1 MHTEESALTIS
12 AVLFPGFELLDLYGP
27 LEMFGILDKCGHPVA
42 VTTVAAQPGPLPGSA
57 PGVSGV
63 AACAFAA
70 APAADVLL
78 VPGGQGTRALVND
91 AGFLDELRALAAKS
105 RIVASVC
112 TGSALLAKAGLLD
125 SKAAT
130 SNKIA
135 FDWVASQG
143 PAVRWVRRARWVR
156 DGNIFTASGVSAGM
170 DMALA
175 LIAHLYDRETALA
188 VAKRAEYTW
197 HENSDDDPF
206 AAA

>member
-1 MHTEESALTIS
+1 MHTEKSTLAIS
-12 AVLFPGFELLDLYGP
+12 AVLFPGFELLDFYGP
-27 LEMFGILDKCGHPVA
+27 LEFFGMLDDLGHRVR
-42 VTTVAAQPGPLPGSA
+42 VTTLAAQPGLLQGAA
-57 PGVSGV
+57 PGVCGV
-63 AACAFAA
+63 AEYAFAD
-70 APAADVLL
+70 APVADILL

-91 AGFLDELRALAAKS
+91 AGFLDELRALAKKA
-105 RIVASVC
+105 RILASVC

-125 SKAAT
+125 GKAAT

-135 FDWVASQG
+135 FDWVVSQG
-143 PAVRWVRRARWVR
+143 PAVRWVRRARWVA
-156 DGNIFTASGVSAGM
+156 DGDVFTSSGVSAGM

-188 VAKRAEYTW
+188 VARRAEYVW